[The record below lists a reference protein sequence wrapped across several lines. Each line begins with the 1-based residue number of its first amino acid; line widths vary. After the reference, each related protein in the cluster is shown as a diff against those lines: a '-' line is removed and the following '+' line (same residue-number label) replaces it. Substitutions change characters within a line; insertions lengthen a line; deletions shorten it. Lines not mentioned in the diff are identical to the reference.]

1 MKRLLACLAVALCGG
16 EAVAQLQVVEVNDF
30 EGCKEFRVT
39 NPTDRHFTITID
51 YQYIRGWDFQG
62 VERDW
67 NWSTN
72 GTVPPRST
80 IVITKMAV
88 PMIDCRKGYSGFRF
102 QPRVTDITAQREEI
116 DASREQVIRNYL
128 EAEEAKKRQAEE
140 YARQQQAE
148 ADARA
153 RRAAEQQAAREAA
166 AKRAAQTGQAQA
178 DYEWDTARQIV
189 AAGDPRCRSLVS
201 HAGTPQEY
209 IKDHQTCERNVLKS
223 GPPER
228 RFEVS
233 AIDPYTCAFPT
244 ITHYNGGTRE
254 EAEALKRQAQVDVDE
269 CLRKRDGVQAAA
281 APAFARPDPAVLEAE
296 RLRVERAE
304 AQRQWEMETAERQR
318 QLDAQAAALEA
329 ERLAMIRQNAQQSM
343 AQSTNDLRGANADFR
358 QQSQSLQQ
366 SNAELE
372 AWLNGE

>member
-1 MKRLLACLAVALCGG
+1 MKRYLACLAGALCGG
-16 EAVAQLQVVEVNDF
+16 AAFAQPQVRSITDF
-30 EGCKEFRVT
+30 QRCKEFVVT
-39 NPTDRHFTITID
+39 NQSDRQYRVMITYNYD
-51 YQYIRGWDFQG
+51 GQDSQG
-62 VERDW
+62 RPAVW
-67 NWSTN
+67 NWQAEGIVN
-72 GTVPPRST
+72 PRST
-80 IVITKMAV
+80 VTISKQAV
-88 PMIDCRKGYSGFRF
+88 PMIDCTKDYGFSFSSRWE
-102 QPRVTDITAQREEI
+102 DLTAIREAT

-140 YARQQQAE
+140 YARQQKAE

-153 RRAAEQQAAREAA
+153 QRAAEQQAARDAA
-166 AKRAAQTGQAQA
+166 AKRAQQTAQAQT
-178 DYEWDTARQIV
+178 DYEWDSVRQVV

-201 HAGTPQEY
+201 HARTPQEY
-209 IKDHQTCERNVLKS
+209 IKDHQTCVRNVQNS

-254 EAEALKRQAQVDVDE
+254 EAEALKREAQVGVDE

-281 APAFARPDPAVLEAE
+281 APAFAGPDPAVLEAE
-296 RLRVERAE
+296 RLRAERAE
-304 AQRQWEMETAERQR
+304 AQRQWEWETAERQR

-329 ERLAMIRQNAQQSM
+329 ERQAMIRANAQQSM
-343 AQSTNDLRGANADFR
+343 TQSANDLRASNADFAR
-358 QQSQSLQQ
+358 QSQSLEQ

-372 AWLNGE
+372 AFLNGN